1 MLYKWLDFW
10 GISIWKMKE
19 DDGEDDF
26 SGSSLEQSNL
36 GNWFL
41 GELHLSACEIGSLI
55 DLQPWSTS
63 DLLLCAHIPSM
74 DMSHYY
80 HQEENRFRGAA
91 HAGSW
96 YTSNGKTISLVKSE
110 REGGDY
116 SSWKNQTY
124 ITAPQLTADLLG
136 WLRRVSPRHPGQQF
150 PAIGCKG
157 IIAPYDGFNHVLY
170 DLTAL
175 SFVFV
180 FFVVKFQA
188 CGLCFFRWERCLGV
202 QVHWSFHHVGFSFF
216 FSSFLSLSCPPSIS
230 TRFSF
235 SRSHFKN
242 SRRVFIFGPSH
253 HWRIKTCALTRCH
266 TYDTPI
272 GTLPV
277 DTASECIRLPFSNVA
292 QSLSS

>member
-1 MLYKWLDFW
+1 
-10 GISIWKMKE
+10 
-19 DDGEDDF
+19 
-26 SGSSLEQSNL
+26 
-36 GNWFL
+36 
-41 GELHLSACEIGSLI
+41 
-55 DLQPWSTS
+55 
-63 DLLLCAHIPSM
+63 M

-96 YTSNGKTISLVKSE
+96 YTGNGKTISLVKSE

-124 ITAPQLTADLLG
+124 NSLITAPQLTADLLG

-175 SFVFV
+175 SFVCFFCGKIPGMRAMLFPVRTLLGHTSALILPPRWFFV
-180 FFVVKFQA
+180 FFIS
-188 CGLCFFRWERCLGV
+188 L
-202 QVHWSFHHVGFSFF
+202 
-216 FSSFLSLSCPPSIS
+216 FLSLSLRLVPPSIS

-235 SRSHFKN
+235 SRSRTPLILISKIAVECLFSVLHTTGE
-242 SRRVFIFGPSH
+242 SRRVHLPSA
-253 HWRIKTCALTRCH
+253 IH
-266 TYDTPI
+266 TTP
-272 GTLPV
+272 
-277 DTASECIRLPFSNVA
+277 RLGHCLWTQQVSV
-292 QSLSS
+292 